1 MIEPDRRPIDEI
13 EDMAEGVEL
22 QVNNETMAEAA
33 VEAGR
38 EYVSKMVD
46 AGNRVMQN
54 PYGEP
59 IVEVIVP
66 ADVKD
71 EVEDIID
78 EWDLNPSGHGVM
90 SQPPSFSDDKPEPS
104 KGLVS
109 WQFLIQDDEGEE
121 LESCGYDVKKIVSG
135 IEDMGVPFM
144 MTKAPRVA
152 CSLPV
157 E

>member
-1 MIEPDRRPIDEI
+1 MIEPERRSVDDI
-13 EDMAEGVEL
+13 ENMAEGVEI
-22 QVNNETMAEAA
+22 QMESETFEEAA

-38 EYVSKMVD
+38 EYVEKMVG
-46 AGNRVMQN
+46 AGNQVMQN

-59 IVEVIVP
+59 IIEMIVP
-66 ADVKD
+66 RNIKD
-71 EVEDIID
+71 EVEEVIE

-90 SQPPSFSDDKPEPS
+90 PQQPSFSDDKPEPS

-109 WQFLIQDDEGEE
+109 WQFLLQDDEGEE
-121 LESCGYDVKKIVSG
+121 LNSCGYDIGKIVSA
-135 IEDMGVPFM
+135 IEDMDEPFM
-144 MTKAPRVA
+144 MTKAARTR